1 MRDLFSP
8 PHEPFGYRCGA
19 CDHAWDAPPG
29 PPCSSAAEVMMFL
42 HDKVKAE
49 EVHCP
54 ECGVIGPAVLSP
66 LRYAERKAER
76 EMQAMGA
83 SAA

>member
-1 MRDLFSP
+1 
-8 PHEPFGYRCGA
+8 
-19 CDHAWDAPPG
+19 
-29 PPCSSAAEVMMFL
+29 MMFL